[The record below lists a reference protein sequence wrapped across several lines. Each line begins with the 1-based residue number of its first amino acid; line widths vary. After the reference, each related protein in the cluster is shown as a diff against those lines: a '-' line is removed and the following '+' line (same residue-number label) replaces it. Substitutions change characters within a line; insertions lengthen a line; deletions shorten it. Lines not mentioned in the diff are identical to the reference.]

1 MTSPTFTQIHTPKIY
16 VYSDSRYPNCLKV
29 GYTAQET
36 VNQRMKQHY
45 PTITPSQSWKLEG
58 EFLAI
63 KDDGSYFK
71 DFAVHKMLEKMGVKR
86 IAGEWFFCDI
96 DTVKNAILNIKQ
108 AKTFER
114 QRTQDFK
121 MRPEQQTAVN
131 KTAHYFQSIKQDKHN
146 QNRTPHF
153 LWNAKMRFGKTFATY
168 QLAKKMNWQRVL
180 ILTFKPAVKSAW
192 QQDLITHSDFNE
204 WQFISRDSELTI
216 NNYDK
221 SKPMVYFASFQ
232 DVLGKDKYGN
242 IKASN
247 EWLHTLNWD
256 CVVFDEYHFGA
267 WRDSAKGLFAKDD
280 ELEQKQI
287 RDEYDEMEVDT
298 KNIDFDEN
306 ELPITTEHYLY
317 LSGTPFRAI
326 ASGEFIEEQIFNW
339 TYGDEQREKL
349 NWDNSPHKQEWGDNP
364 YLSLPQMMLLTYQ
377 LPEHMRN
384 VATQGE
390 FNEFDLG
397 EFFKADGGGKTAKF
411 KHQTYVQKWLD
422 LIRDNLDE
430 MIVTNLKQG
439 NTKPPMPFSDVN
451 LLNSL
456 LHTLWFL
463 PTVASCYAMANLL
476 KAPNNQFYHDYAI
489 IVAAGNNAGMGDK
502 ALEPVKKAM
511 GDNPLSN
518 KSITLSCGKLMTGVS
533 VPAWTGIFML
543 RNCASPETYFQ
554 AGFRVQTPWVIQG
567 DDGVNIIKNQCY
579 IFDFAPNRALRQIA
593 DYAHKLNPTE
603 SNPESKV
610 AEFIAFLPVL
620 AYDGSAMQQVDAK
633 QLLDMAMSGTTAT
646 LLARRWQSALLVN
659 VDDITLKNLMANQDA
674 LDALEKLEGF
684 RKLNEDIQIV
694 INRSERIKAIKQ
706 KAKENEL
713 SNDEKKE
720 LKKLTDEEK
729 DKKSKRQEIKE
740 KLIKFATRIPIF
752 MYLSDYRE
760 HSLEDVIQ
768 ELEPELFTKVTG
780 LTQADFSLLVSLNVF
795 DESVMNDA
803 VYKFKRYEDASLEYT
818 GIDKKTAYL
827 GLYNTVILKNA

>member
-1 MTSPTFTQIHTPKIY
+1 MTNPTFNQIHAPKIY

-36 VNQRMKQHY
+36 VSQRMKQHY
-45 PTITPSQSWKLEG
+45 PTVTPSQSWQVEY
-58 EFLAI
+58 ETLAI

-71 DFAVHKMLEKMGVKR
+71 DFTVHKMLETMGINR
-86 IAGEWFFCDI
+86 IAGEWFECHL
-96 DTVKNAILNIKQ
+96 DTIKNAILNIKQ
-108 AKTFER
+108 AKIFER

-121 MRPEQQTAVN
+121 MRPEQLDAVN
-131 KTAHYFQSIKQDKHN
+131 KTAHYFNSIKQDKNNH
-146 QNRTPHF
+146 RTPHF

-168 QLAKKMNWQRVL
+168 QLAKRMNWQRVL
-180 ILTFKPAVKSAW
+180 ILTFKPAVKNAW
-192 QQDLITHSDFNE
+192 QEDLTTHSDFNG

-216 NNYDK
+216 ENYDK
-221 SKPMVYFASFQ
+221 NKPMVYFASFQ
-232 DVLGKDKYGN
+232 DVLGRDKFGN
-242 IKASN
+242 IKAKN
-247 EWLHTLNWD
+247 QELHAMNWD

-267 WRDSAKGLFAKDD
+267 WRDSAKSLFAKDD
-280 ELEQKQI
+280 ELTQMQN
-287 RDEYDEMEVDT
+287 EYQDMEISVES
-298 KNIDFDEN
+298 FDEKD
-306 ELPITTEHYLY
+306 LPITTEHYLY

-339 TYGDEQREKL
+339 TYGDEQKAKL
-349 NWDNSPHKQEWGDNP
+349 EWDNAKGDNP

-377 LPEHMRN
+377 LPENIRTI
-384 VATQGE
+384 ATQGE

-397 EFFKADGGGKTAKF
+397 EFFKADGNGETAKF
-411 KHQTYVQKWLD
+411 KHQTHVQKWLD

-439 NTKPPMPFSDVN
+439 NAKPPMPFSDTN

-463 PTVASCYAMANLL
+463 PSVASCYAMANLL
-476 KAPNNQFYHDYAI
+476 KAPNNKFYHDYDI
-489 IVAAGNNAGMGDK
+489 IVSAGNHAGMGDK
-502 ALEPVKKAM
+502 ALEPVKKAI
-511 GDNPLSN
+511 GNNPLST

-554 AGFRVQTPWVIQG
+554 AGFRVQTPWVVRG
-567 DDGVNIIKNQCY
+567 DDELNIIKNQCY

-593 DYAHKLNPTE
+593 DYAHKLNPKE

-633 QLLDMAMSGTTAT
+633 LLLDMAMSGTTAT

-659 VDDITLKNLMANQDA
+659 VDDVTLKNLMANQDA
-674 LDALEKLEGF
+674 LNALMKIEEF
-684 RKLNEDIQIV
+684 RSLNDDIEVV
-694 INRSERIKAIKQ
+694 INRSEKIKGLKE
-706 KAKENEL
+706 KAKENDGEL
-713 SNDEKKE
+713 SKEDKKT
-720 LKKLTDEEK
+720 LSDEEK
-729 DKKSKRQEIKE
+729 EQKSLRKQIQE

-760 HSLEDVIQ
+760 HSLKDVIQ

-780 LTQADFSLLVSLNVF
+780 LSQADFALLVSLNVF

-803 VYKFKRYEDASLEYT
+803 VYKFKRYEDASLEYV
-818 GIDKKTAYL
+818 GIDKKDEYI
-827 GLYNTVILKNA
+827 GLFNTRIRRDDVL

>member
-1 MTSPTFTQIHTPKIY
+1 MTHPTFTQIHAPKIY

-36 VNQRMKQHY
+36 VMERMKQHY
-45 PTITPSQSWKLEG
+45 PTITPSQSWKLEF
-58 EFLAI
+58 ESLAI
-63 KDDGSYFK
+63 KNDGSYFK
-71 DFAVHKMLEKMGVKR
+71 DFAVHKMLEQMSIKR
-86 IAGEWFFCDI
+86 IAGEWFECDI
-96 DTVKNAILNIKQ
+96 DTIKNAILNIKQ
-108 AKTFER
+108 SKTFER

-121 MRPEQQTAVN
+121 MRPEQLDAVN
-131 KTAHYFQSIKQDKHN
+131 KTAYYFNSIKQDKN
-146 QNRTPHF
+146 NNRTPHF

-180 ILTFKPAVKSAW
+180 ILTFKPAVKNAW
-192 QQDLITHSDFNE
+192 EEDLTSHIDFNG
-204 WQFISRDSELTI
+204 WQFISRDSELKI
-216 NNYDK
+216 DNYDK
-221 SKPMVYFASFQ
+221 TKPMVYFASFQ
-232 DVLGKDKYGN
+232 DVLGKDRFGN
-242 IKASN
+242 IKAKN
-247 EWLHTLNWD
+247 EWIHTINWD

-267 WRDSAKGLFAKDD
+267 WRDSAKSLFAKDD
-280 ELEQKQI
+280 ELAQMQN
-287 RDEYDEMEVDT
+287 EYQEMEIGVE
-298 KNIDFDEN
+298 NFNEN

-339 TYGDEQREKL
+339 TYGDEQKAKL
-349 NWDNSPHKQEWGDNP
+349 EWDKTKGDNP

-377 LPEHMRN
+377 LPENIRHI
-384 VATQGE
+384 ATQGE

-397 EFFKADGGGKTAKF
+397 EFFKADGSGNNAKF
-411 KHQTYVQKWLD
+411 KHENYVQKWLD

-430 MIVTNLKQG
+430 MIISNLKQG
-439 NTKPPMPFSDVN
+439 NAKPPMPFSDVN

-463 PTVASCYAMANLL
+463 PSVASCFAMANLL
-476 KAPNNQFYHDYAI
+476 KAPNNKFYHDYDI
-489 IVAAGNNAGMGDK
+489 IVSAGNNAGMGDR
-502 ALEPVKKAM
+502 ALIPVKNAM
-511 GDNPLSN
+511 TNNPLAT

-543 RNCASPETYFQ
+543 RNCSSPETYFQ
-554 AGFRVQTPWVIQG
+554 AGFRVQTPWTVQG

-593 DYAHKLNPTE
+593 DYAHKLNPKE
-603 SNPESKV
+603 GNPESKV

-633 QLLDMAMSGTTAT
+633 LLLDMAMSGTTAT

-659 VDDITLKNLMANQDA
+659 VDDITLKNLMANKDA
-674 LDALEKLEGF
+674 LDALDKLEGF
-684 RKLNEDIQIV
+684 RNLNEDIQIV

-713 SNDEKKE
+713 SDDEKKE

-752 MYLSDYRE
+752 MYLSDFRE
-760 HSLEDVIQ
+760 HSLKDVIQ

-780 LTQADFSLLVSLNVF
+780 LTQKDFQLLVSLNVF

-803 VYKFKRYEDASLEYT
+803 VYKFKRYEDSSLEYA
-818 GIDKKTAYL
+818 GIDKKTVYL
-827 GLYNTVILKNA
+827 GLFNTVVSRSQYESLVV

>member
-1 MTSPTFTQIHTPKIY
+1 MNPTFTQIHAPKIY

-36 VNQRMKQHY
+36 VMERMKQHY
-45 PTITPSQSWKLEG
+45 PTITPSQSWKLEF
-58 EFLAI
+58 ESLAI
-63 KDDGSYFK
+63 KDDGGYFK
-71 DFAVHKMLEKMGVKR
+71 DFAVHKMLEKMGIKR
-86 IAGEWFFCDI
+86 IAGEWFECDI
-96 DTVKNAILNIKQ
+96 DTIKNAILNIKQ
-108 AKTFER
+108 SKTFER

-121 MRPEQQTAVN
+121 MRPEQLSAVQ
-131 KTAHYFQSIKQDKHN
+131 KTANYFNLIKQDKNNH
-146 QNRTPHF
+146 RTPHF

-180 ILTFKPAVKSAW
+180 ILTFKPAVKNAW
-192 QQDLITHSDFNE
+192 EEDLTSHIDFNG
-204 WQFISRDSELTI
+204 WQFISRDSELKI
-216 NNYDK
+216 DNYDK
-221 SKPMVYFASFQ
+221 TKPMVYFASFQ
-232 DVLGKDKYGN
+232 DVLGKDRFGN
-242 IKASN
+242 IKAKN
-247 EWLHTLNWD
+247 EWIHTINWD

-267 WRDSAKGLFAKDD
+267 WRDSAKSLFAKDD
-280 ELEQKQI
+280 ELAQMQN
-287 RDEYDEMEVDT
+287 EYQEMEIGVE
-298 KNIDFDEN
+298 NFNEN

-349 NWDNSPHKQEWGDNP
+349 NWDKTKGDNP

-377 LPEHMRN
+377 LPENIRHI
-384 VATQGE
+384 ATQGE

-397 EFFKADGGGKTAKF
+397 EFFKADGNGETAKF
-411 KHQTYVQKWLD
+411 KHENYVQKWLD

-439 NTKPPMPFSDVN
+439 NAKPPMPFSDVN

-463 PTVASCYAMANLL
+463 PSVASCFAMANLL
-476 KAPNNQFYHDYAI
+476 KAPNNKFYHDYDI
-489 IVAAGNNAGMGDK
+489 IVSAGNNAGMGDR
-502 ALEPVKKAM
+502 ALIPVKNAM
-511 GDNPLSN
+511 TNNPLAT

-543 RNCASPETYFQ
+543 RNCSSPETYFQ
-554 AGFRVQTPWVIQG
+554 AGFRVQTPWTVRG

-593 DYAHKLNPTE
+593 DYAHKLNPKE
-603 SNPESKV
+603 GNPESKV

-633 QLLDMAMSGTTAT
+633 LLLDMAMSGTTAT

-659 VDDITLKNLMANQDA
+659 VDDITLKNLMANKDA
-674 LDALEKLEGF
+674 LDALDKLEGF
-684 RKLNEDIQIV
+684 RNLNEDIQIV

-713 SNDEKKE
+713 SDDEKKE

-752 MYLSDYRE
+752 MYLSDFRE
-760 HSLEDVIQ
+760 HSLKDVIQ

-780 LTQADFSLLVSLNVF
+780 LTQKDFQLLVSLNVF

-803 VYKFKRYEDASLEYT
+803 VYKFKRYEDSSLEYA
-818 GIDKKTAYL
+818 GIDKKTVYL
-827 GLYNTVILKNA
+827 GLFNTVVSRSQYESLGV